1 LYNFL
6 GEVTGTIFVELLPT
20 LRYNCD
26 LNLFLENTILN
37 HANNKSEYKLCSLL
51 FDTVTP
57 DYNTNLQTLLNL
69 IDNTSDNSLI
79 VAPEVCLTS
88 YDYDNFDEVLDFAE
102 TANKALKKASH
113 KKIII
118 LTMMQRRD
126 GEVFNFAKIFH
137 NGEVVYERA
146 KARLFR
152 FGDEHK
158 YMSEGSD
165 ESIEIVEVDG
175 IKIGIL
181 ICFELRF
188 KELWQKLEGADVIAV
203 PSWWGVLRT
212 EHFEVLTQ
220 ALAIM
225 NQCFVVASDSLDA
238 ECTKMS
244 GIITPHGKVERNGN
258 KPCLELAYSK
268 KEIDVMRR
276 YMDVGIK

>member
-1 LYNFL
+1 M
-6 GEVTGTIFVELLPT
+6 
-20 LRYNCD
+20 
-26 LNLFLENTILN
+26 ENIILN
-37 HANNKSEYKLCSLL
+37 NTNNNSEYKLCSLL

-57 DYNTNLQTLLNL
+57 EYNTNLQTLLGL
-69 IDNTSDNSLI
+69 IDETQKNSII

-88 YDYDNFDEVLDFAE
+88 YDYDNFEEALEFAHI
-102 TANKALKKASH
+102 ANEAIKKASH
-113 KKIII
+113 ERIII
-118 LTMMQRRD
+118 LTMMERRD

-158 YMSEGSD
+158 YMSEGTD
-165 ESIEIVEVDG
+165 APIEIVEVDG

-188 KELWQKLEGADVIAV
+188 KDLWQKLEGADVIAV

-212 EHFEVLTQ
+212 EHFKNLTQ

-225 NQCFVVASDSLDA
+225 NQCYVVASDSLDA

-244 GIITPHGKVERNGN
+244 GIITPQGKVQRNGN
-258 KPCLELAYSK
+258 KPCLEVEYSK
-268 KEIDVMRR
+268 REIDVMRR
-276 YMDVGIK
+276 YMDVGIG